1 LNDTNDAD
9 RSVLVKW
16 FNEAR
21 ALDTLRRMVAARTSS
36 LIFLIQVHGFK
47 TLREKQRGA
56 FELRQGSHSK
66 QTANITLQ

>member
-1 LNDTNDAD
+1 
-9 RSVLVKW
+9 
-16 FNEAR
+16 
-21 ALDTLRRMVAARTSS
+21 MVAARTSS
-36 LIFLIQVHGFK
+36 LIFLIQVQGFK